1 MGREHGYTR
10 QIAFRC
16 DEETEKWL
24 IRASA
29 GKGAA
34 AGARNAIAWGLE
46 HFRAELQGA
55 ESSIAARLRRIAN
68 EQNLI
73 AAEVEQLERHCT
85 VIGGSSGAGF
95 LPEPSAELIAQV
107 RQELRPG
114 VIATGAGLLGYG
126 EDLIGNEAVLT
137 VDLANGEL
145 AMANTDAE
153 EVKQPLDLPTLAS
166 LAGLCSRAVT
176 AAQEQAAQGRSP
188 RKAEPITHRGLG
200 LTVWAAHPD
209 DGHARI
215 QLGGL
220 EQRMHGLVL
229 LQLVAELH
237 ALMAR
242 ATAEQLQIR
251 QGLEKLMAAPDSK
264 APALAWERSHGEG

>member
-1 MGREHGYTR
+1 MAT
-10 QIAFRC
+10 AL
-16 DEETEKWL
+16 WVP
-24 IRASA
+24 
-29 GKGAA
+29 
-34 AGARNAIAWGLE
+34 
-46 HFRAELQGA
+46 
-55 ESSIAARLRRIAN
+55 
-68 EQNLI
+68 
-73 AAEVEQLERHCT
+73 AAEVCSATGLSRHQLRQAVKRGTLRPGVHYLPGPTPNSPRKYKLAAVWQLLLSEQTQQRCA
-85 VIGGSSGAGF
+85 VIGTSSGAGF
-95 LPEPSAELIAQV
+95 LPHPSAELIAQV
-107 RQELRPG
+107 RREGGPA
-114 VIATGAGLLGYG
+114 VIASPTGCLAYG
-126 EDLIGNEAVLT
+126 QDTVGNESVTT

-145 AMANTDAE
+145 AMANTDGE

-176 AAQEQAAQGRSP
+176 AAQEQGAQGRSP

-237 ALMAR
+237 ALVAR
-242 ATAEQLQIR
+242 ATAKQLQIR
-251 QGLEKLMAAPDSK
+251 KGLEKLMAAPDTK

>member
-1 MGREHGYTR
+1 MPRRLEYTT
-10 QIAFRC
+10 QLGIRC
-16 DEETEKWL
+16 NEDTVNRCR
-24 IRASA
+24 RAGG
-29 GKGAA
+29 GKGETH
-34 AGARNAIAWGLE
+34 GARILLEMGWQRFIGEVEAGLP
-46 HFRAELQGA
+46 A
-55 ESSIAARLRRIAN
+55 SDRLRA
-68 EQNLI
+68 I
-73 AAEVEQLERHCT
+73 AAEVAQLERRCA

-95 LPEPSAELIAQV
+95 LPEPSAELIAQI
-107 RQELRPG
+107 RKELRPG

-166 LAGLCSRAVT
+166 VAGICSRAVT

-237 ALMAR
+237 ALVAR

-251 QGLEKLMAAPDSK
+251 QGLEKLMAAPDTK